1 LERSAAPI
9 GRAFGSPDVTT
20 CIWQATDS
28 LVDFA
33 ARLPGIDPAILE
45 RYQDAY
51 DEIPGIFALM
61 PPVTG
66 AIEAY
71 RELATLFDTY
81 ILSTAPWRNP
91 SA

>member
-1 LERSAAPI
+1 VKTLYI
-9 GRAFGSPDVTT
+9 DLDNT
-20 CIWQATDS
+20 

-33 ARLPGIDPAILE
+33 ARLPGIHPAILE

-66 AIEAY
+66 AIEAF

-91 SA
+91 SAWQH